1 MITKRTPP
9 TIKKVIQWSKF
20 GLAIALLS
28 ALPLLTIAP
37 ASAAPITNRSVT
49 LSSSAGDATGV
60 TYTATTAALPTATA
74 IKSVQVQLCTTAS
87 GACTTPTG
95 FTAISAGLASQPT
108 GLGATTGWA
117 MGTATAGSLRIT
129 HASNVTTPSGAL
141 SIAFN
146 AVHNPTA
153 TNTTFYAVITTY
165 SDSAWTTPIDTGTVA
180 LSTSALIQV
189 SLSVNEALTFC
200 AGITITGTN
209 CGTISGS
216 TVSLGTG
223 STTATSSGTS
233 VLAAST
239 NGASG
244 YSVTVSGSTLTAGA
258 NTITALTSNAASTVG
273 ARQFGLNLVS
283 NSTPT
288 IGALVTGTGTATV
301 ATNYNT
307 TNSFRFG
314 SGETIASVAGPS
326 NANAFTVSYIANLDG
341 TTPPGAYTSNLTY
354 IATANF

>member
-1 MITKRTPP
+1 MKTPLQ
-9 TIKKVIQWSKF
+9 TIKNIINYSKTGFVI
-20 GLAIALLS
+20 AIIG
-28 ALPLLTIAP
+28 ALPLLTITP
-37 ASAAPITNRSVT
+37 AHASPITGRSVT
-49 LSSSAGDATGV
+49 LSNSAGDASGV
-60 TYTATTAALPTATA
+60 TYTVATAALPTATA
-74 IKSVQVQLCTTAS
+74 VKSVQVQLCTAAS

-108 GLGATTGWA
+108 GLGATSGWTL
-117 MGTATAGSLRIT
+117 GTATTGSLRIANAANAT
-129 HASNVTTPSGAL
+129 VPSGAL
-141 SIAFN
+141 SITFN

-165 SDSAWTTPIDTGTVA
+165 SDAAWTTPIDTGTVA

-200 AGITITGTN
+200 AGVTITGTN

-223 STTATSSGTS
+223 STTATSNGTS

-258 NTITALTSNAASTVG
+258 NTITALTSNAASAVG
-273 ARQFGLNLVS
+273 TRQFGLNLVS
-283 NSTPT
+283 NSTPP
-288 IGALVTGTGTATV
+288 IGSLVTGTGTATV
-301 ATNYNT
+301 ATNYST

-326 NANAFTVSYIANLDG
+326 NANTFTVSYIANLDG